1 MYVAYILLPIFRLR
15 RLSLSKCKYIG
26 IRVDRYVEGGGS
38 KPIVRVLVSIAPLS
52 YREAVALSLTKYR
65 PHLETRIAPPE
76 DLDQEVESFEP
87 HLVVC
92 NEVTQTVRENVPSWV
107 QILLEDGLDAV
118 VSVNG
123 QSLEVHDIS
132 TEDLL
137 GALDE
142 TEEMVSRG

>member
-1 MYVAYILLPIFRLR
+1 M
-15 RLSLSKCKYIG
+15 
-26 IRVDRYVEGGGS
+26 EGGGS
-38 KPIVRVLVSIAPLS
+38 KQIVRMLVSMAPLS

-107 QILLEDGLDAV
+107 RILLEDGLNAV

-142 TEEMVSRG
+142 TEEMASRG